1 MPPNFNTPR
10 FIQFLK
16 QDLAVS
22 DQEISVILRDP
33 NLGNGPLSI
42 LLWQYGLINLDQ
54 LGQIFDWFETQTLAC
69 PLLQSTEVAVR
80 SGS

>member
-16 QDLAVS
+16 HDLAVS
-22 DQEISVILRDP
+22 DHEISVVLRDP

-42 LLWQYGLINLDQ
+42 LLWKYGLINIDQ
-54 LGQIFDWFETQTLAC
+54 LGQIFDWLEYQGNQC
-69 PLLQSTEVAVR
+69 PVIHYTESMGVP
-80 SGS
+80 